1 MTAFAPDVLDRLR
14 GIEEVRIETSAG
26 PGKPA
31 RRTTIWVMVDDQ
43 DRVLVRSVRGE
54 RGRWY
59 RNVRANPHCAL
70 VLGRERIEVSAELA
84 DDTDRVEAASRVL
97 ATKYDG
103 IPGLREMLE
112 PDVLEAT
119 FELHP
124 RE

>member
-1 MTAFAPDVLDRLR
+1 MTAFPPGVLDRLR
-14 GIEEVRIETSAG
+14 SVEEVRIETSAG
-26 PGKPA
+26 PGRPA
-31 RRTTIWVMVDDQ
+31 RRTTIWVMVDDR
-43 DRVLVRSVRGE
+43 DWVLVRSVRGE

-59 RNVRANPHCAL
+59 RNLRANPDCAL
-70 VLGRERIEVSAELA
+70 ILRRDRVEAHAELA
-84 DDTDRVEAASRVL
+84 DDPDRVEAASRVL
-97 ATKYDG
+97 TEKYDG